1 MRKPS
6 IFSRDYE
13 RIMRKRKRILVAS
26 ISLSIVSMALIIVFI
41 SRYNF
46 GKGESYLT
54 AWMKDEENIET
65 EQEKEVLSKEKEMET
80 AKLDNNIK
88 ILLNGNEFELNCS
101 ENNGKKVVNSVKNLE
116 SEKYCI
122 DNYGEKVIIL
132 DKDQNIFLCDIEG
145 NVIDLTLNEYVSPYG
160 EVFKKDEILSTYNDY
175 IWHSQVKFLNNN
187 KIAYVSNLPYFG
199 YGLSQFINVIDIYSK
214 EHTTMWGLNGNNIIL
229 KENLDGGLEAVIDGN
244 IKYVE

>member
-13 RIMRKRKRILVAS
+13 RVMRKRKRILVVS
-26 ISLSIVSMALIIVFI
+26 ISLSIVSIVSSIIFI
-41 SRYNF
+41 SRYNW
-46 GKGESYLT
+46 GKDESYLT
-54 AWMKDEENIET
+54 TWMKDEENIT
-65 EQEKEVLSKEKEMET
+65 EEQRKEILNKEKEVDKVR
-80 AKLDNNIK
+80 LDNNIK

-101 ENNGKKVVNSVKNLE
+101 ENNGKKTVISVKNLE
-116 SEKYCI
+116 QEKYCV
-122 DNYGEKVIIL
+122 DNYGERVIIL
-132 DKDQNIFLCDIEG
+132 DRDQNIFLCDIEG

-187 KIAYVSNLPYFG
+187 KIVYVSNLPYFG
-199 YGLSQFINVIDIYSK
+199 YGLSQFINTIDLYSK
-214 EHTTMWGLNGNNIIL
+214 EHTTIWGLTGNSIIL
-229 KENLDGGLEAVIDGN
+229 KENLDVGLEAIIDGN

>member
-54 AWMKDEENIET
+54 AWMKDEENIEK

-187 KIAYVSNLPYFG
+187 KIEYVSNLPYIG
-199 YGLSQFINVIDIYSK
+199 YGISQYINVIDIYSK
-214 EHTTMWGLNGNNIIL
+214 EQT
-229 KENLDGGLEAVIDGN
+229 K
-244 IKYVE
+244 

>member
-26 ISLSIVSMALIIVFI
+26 ISLSIISVSLIIIFI
-41 SRYNF
+41 SRYNLREN
-46 GKGESYLT
+46 ESYLT
-54 AWMKDEENIET
+54 TWTKDEEKIEKENEIET
-65 EQEKEVLSKEKEMET
+65 V
-80 AKLDNNIK
+80 KLYNNIK
-88 ILLNGNEFELNCS
+88 ILLNGNEFKLNLS
-101 ENNGKKVVNSVKNLE
+101 ENNNKKIIDSVEKLE
-116 SEKYCI
+116 SDKYCI

-132 DKDQNIFLCDIEG
+132 DEYQNIFLCDIEG

-160 EVFKKDEILSTYNDY
+160 EVFKKDEILSTYYDY
-175 IWHSQVKFLNNN
+175 IWHSQVKFLNSN

-214 EHTTMWGLNGNNIIL
+214 EHMTMWEFYGNNIVL
-229 KENLDGGLEAVIDGN
+229 KENLASGLEAVIDGN
-244 IKYVE
+244 IKYIE

>member
-13 RIMRKRKRILVAS
+13 RIMRKRKRILLAS

-54 AWMKDEENIET
+54 AWMKDEENIEK

-122 DNYGEKVIIL
+122 DNYFLSIIIL
-132 DKDQNIFLCDIEG
+132 DN
-145 NVIDLTLNEYVSPYG
+145 Y
-160 EVFKKDEILSTYNDY
+160 
-175 IWHSQVKFLNNN
+175 
-187 KIAYVSNLPYFG
+187 
-199 YGLSQFINVIDIYSK
+199 
-214 EHTTMWGLNGNNIIL
+214 
-229 KENLDGGLEAVIDGN
+229 
-244 IKYVE
+244 

>member
-54 AWMKDEENIET
+54 AWMKDEENIEK

-199 YGLSQFINVIDIYSK
+199 YGLSQFINVIDISNLLYLVS
-214 EHTTMWGLNGNNIIL
+214 NNQKMKDKLINLLDFSTESIIE
-229 KENLDGGLEAVIDGN
+229 KGG
-244 IKYVE
+244 IKG

>member
-54 AWMKDEENIET
+54 AWMKDEENIEK
-65 EQEKEVLSKEKEMET
+65 EQEKEVLSKEKEMEM

-187 KIAYVSNLPYFG
+187 KIVYVSNLPYFG
-199 YGLSQFINVIDIYSK
+199 YGLSQFINVVDIYSK